1 MRIITATLVSAAM
14 SALAL
19 AVGVAA
25 AVPAHA
31 ADQALIDA
39 AKKEGKV
46 VWYTGLGITEAAKPL
61 FDAFMKK
68 YPGIQVDAARYTAP
82 DILLRVQNEAQAK
95 NYVVDVADGTATV
108 PALVTGNFL
117 DKYVPEPAAK
127 YPPELKDPNG
137 LWVAGWQFFRAVGYN
152 TDMIPKD
159 QVPKTYEDLL
169 NPRWKGAMAW
179 ADDPAMI
186 GPPGFIY
193 SVLTQM
199 GEEKGTEY
207 LKKLATQNIAKVPAS
222 ELVVIGQV
230 LEGQYAINLTTLTHH
245 FLLPQ
250 YRKAPGAWIKLEPIS
265 QIVNAIGLVK
275 NAPHPNAG
283 KLLIDF
289 ILSDEGQG
297 ILRDAGYIPA
307 NPAVPALD
315 PSLKPETGN
324 FKAQPI
330 LPPDTIEKLPAMVK
344 VYRDIFK

>member
-1 MRIITATLVSAAM
+1 MRLINT
-14 SALAL
+14 ALAMTFVLGAIVAQPVL
-19 AVGVAA
+19 AAE
-25 AVPAHA
+25 
-31 ADQALIDA
+31 QALIDA
-39 AKKEGKV
+39 ARKEGKV
-46 VWYTGLGITEAAKPL
+46 VWYTGLGITEAAKPM

-82 DILLRVQNEAQAK
+82 DILLRVQNEAQAR
-95 NYVVDVADGTATV
+95 NYVVDVADGTATI

-117 DKYVPEPAAK
+117 DRYVPDPSAK
-127 YPPELKDPNG
+127 YPPHLKDANG
-137 LWVAGWQFFRAVGYN
+137 FWTAGWQFFRAVGYN

-159 QVPKTYEDLL
+159 QAPKTYEDLL
-169 NPRWKGAMAW
+169 NPKYKGAMAW

-193 SVLTQM
+193 SVISQM
-199 GEEKGTEY
+199 GEDKGMEY

-245 FLLPQ
+245 FLLEK
-250 YRKAPGAWIKLEPIS
+250 YRTAPGAWIKLEPIS
-265 QIVNAIGLVK
+265 QIINAIGLVK

-297 ILRDAGYIPA
+297 VLRDAGYIPA
-307 NPAVPALD
+307 NPAVPAID

-324 FKAQPI
+324 FKTQPI
-330 LPPDTIEKLPAMVK
+330 LPADTIEKLPVMTKIYKDVF
-344 VYRDIFK
+344 R